1 MKNPKQC
8 ISLTL
13 LLISLLCS
21 NTLAAISPA
30 TSPIQSPTSAPT
42 KPLIPTLPQS
52 PNDSNTPETSSTNI
66 AQILKQANSFNIFLR
81 LMKTTQLINQLN
93 SQLLTIKSGGLTIL
107 APEDSAFSELKPG
120 FLNTLSNEQK
130 LELLQFHVVPDFVSS
145 SNFDTLTNPVRTL
158 AGNKP
163 GKVELNVISYGGNV
177 NISTG
182 HVNTTISGII
192 YSDKHLAIYKVGK
205 VLIPS
210 EFFPAKKIVAE
221 VPALAPAPAAIED
234 AKAPKAD
241 KEKPVSSDDSSS
253 SQVVPT
259 VTSGAMTIDM
269 SGTLV
274 ALVGIVF
281 VGGFYNKNY

>member
-1 MKNPKQC
+1 MKIQKQYLLC

-13 LLISLLCS
+13 LVSL
-21 NTLAAISPA
+21 TLSSLSPA
-30 TSPIQSPTSAPT
+30 TSPSQTQTQTPTSSPTN
-42 KPLIPTLPQS
+42 PLIPTLPQPP
-52 PNDSNTPETSSTNI
+52 PNDNNTPETSTTDI
-66 AQILKQANSFNIFLR
+66 VQILKQANSFNIFIR

-120 FLNTLSNEQK
+120 FLNTLSNGQK
-130 LELLQFHVVPDFVSS
+130 LELLQFHVVPDFVST

-163 GKVELNVISYGGNV
+163 GKVELNVITYNGNV

-182 HVNTTISGII
+182 EVNTTVSGVI
-192 YSDKHLAIYKVGK
+192 YTDKHLAIYRIGK

-210 EFFPAKKIVAE
+210 EFFPKKKAVVA
-221 VPALAPAPAAIED
+221 PALAPAPVIDE
-234 AKAPKAD
+234 AKAPKAE

-253 SQVVPT
+253 QVVPT
-259 VTSGAMTIDM
+259 LTSGGMRIDM
-269 SGTLV
+269 CGSWVVLV
-274 ALVGIVF
+274 VGIVL
-281 VGGFYNKNY
+281 GGFYNMK

>member
-1 MKNPKQC
+1 MMKIQKQLSLLC

-13 LLISLLCS
+13 LFSL
-21 NTLAAISPA
+21 TLATLSPA
-30 TSPIQSPTSAPT
+30 TSPVQTQTQTPTSSPT
-42 KPLIPTLPQS
+42 KPLIPTLP
-52 PNDSNTPETSSTNI
+52 PNDNNTPQTSTTDI
-66 AQILKQANSFNIFLR
+66 VQILKQANSFNIFIR

-93 SQLLTIKSGGLTIL
+93 SQLITIKSGGLTIL

-120 FLNTLSNEQK
+120 FLNTLSNGQK

-163 GKVELNVISYGGNV
+163 GKVELNVISFNGNV

-182 HVNTTISGII
+182 EVNTTVNGVI
-192 YSDKHLAIYKVGK
+192 YTDKHLAIYRVGK

-210 EFFPAKKIVAE
+210 EFYPKKKIVVA
-221 VPALAPAPAAIED
+221 PALAPAPVIDE
-234 AKAPKAD
+234 AKAPKAE
-241 KEKPVSSDDSSS
+241 KEKPVSSEDSS

-259 VTSGAMTIDM
+259 LTSGGMRIDVY
-269 SGTLV
+269 GTWV
-274 ALVGIVF
+274 VTVVGIVL
-281 VGGFYNKNY
+281 GGFYNMKY